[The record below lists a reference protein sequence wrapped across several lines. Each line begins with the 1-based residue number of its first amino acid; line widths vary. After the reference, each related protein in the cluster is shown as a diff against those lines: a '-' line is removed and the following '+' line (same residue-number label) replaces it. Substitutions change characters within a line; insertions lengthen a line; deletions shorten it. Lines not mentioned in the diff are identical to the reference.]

1 MDLTQRLTQGGHG
14 AGIIFILIVRGVERV
29 ENQDLSGRRPR
40 GGDKAIQTLGGAE
53 QMACGARVHQETL
66 IGAAPSAR
74 RLSERRLTNADSCV
88 IPVIRH
94 RQET

>member
-40 GGDKAIQTLGGAE
+40 GGDKVIQTLGGAE

-66 IGAAPSAR
+66 IGGRSQRTAPEREAADKR
-74 RLSERRLTNADSCV
+74 R
-88 IPVIRH
+88 
-94 RQET
+94 